1 MIMFLK
7 QTLFIPPLENQPGN
21 VYRALMGNFYK
32 SLSPAMRKNLPVRI
46 KRPFLLAIALLAFSA
61 CPKGNATF
69 VISGNVA
76 DFHGNPVAGATIRLK
91 NRAFANLYETM
102 SDKRGNYS
110 MAVKEGDYYCL
121 YAIKLSEYRVNRL
134 EYWAWN
140 VPVHSDMVI
149 NPRYDRMEIYGI
161 NVFEPQVTPQETY
174 MVYFRPMSLVKT
186 LAVAA
191 RREVDEKNFR
201 SAGRAE
207 GLLSLT
213 GQLTDMAP
221 DSITAAELTV
231 EVNGARAEIVAIN
244 KIKEY
249 ARGFFM
255 YGYLVQILK
264 PKDDRRLEL
273 KYDTI
278 SITLHSAETG
288 ESGKGETFVKRR

>member
-1 MIMFLK
+1 MD
-7 QTLFIPPLENQPGN
+7 
-21 VYRALMGNFYK
+21 NFYK
-32 SLSPAMRKNLPVRI
+32 SLSPGMGKNLTEGI
-46 KRPFLLAIALLAFSA
+46 KRPLLLAIAFLAFSS
-61 CPKGNATF
+61 CSKGDATF
-69 VISGNVA
+69 VISGNVS
-76 DFHGNPVAGATIRLK
+76 DFHGNPIEGATIRLK
-91 NRAFANLYETM
+91 NRAFKNLYETV
-102 SDKRGNYS
+102 SDQRGNYA

-134 EYWAWN
+134 EYWAWD

-149 NPRYDRMEIYGI
+149 DPRYDRMEIYGI

-174 MVYFRPMSLVKT
+174 MLYFRPMSLRKT

-191 RREVDEKNFR
+191 RRNVEEKNFR

-207 GLLSLT
+207 GLLNET

-221 DSITAAELTV
+221 DAITAAELAV

-255 YGYLVQILK
+255 YGYMVQILK
-264 PKDDRRLEL
+264 PKDDRQSAL
-273 KYDTI
+273 KYDRI

-288 ESGKGETFVKRR
+288 ESGKGETFIKRH